1 MMSKK
6 QKALEMQL
14 AQCAQTNDA
23 LRARLDEAEKHAA
36 ECEKVLAKRT
46 AEFES
51 RLSGKDVE
59 LLNAN
64 RKLDEYKLRQ
74 DAIVNALT
82 EAHSTRERIIREA
95 KAEAAEIVKQA
106 EKDKA
111 DMLSEA
117 GKVLND
123 AKCEA
128 HASVSAANEEAENI
142 RRQAAADA
150 EKMSDDALDEAA
162 GIIDAAQKEADSLI
176 NNANSIVAERT
187 EQLASLNAELK
198 SKARMALEQTELYV
212 NMLNLIADS
221 EATYSC
227 PSDCDFNCEHCHDK
241 CDSYVPE
248 TSNEVISAES
258 SENALDAPAAETG
271 SALIPEKTDEQFES
285 KSTADD
291 TANEAAVDLPSE
303 EPTIELPDEYDSVAS
318 LMRNIYTLQGREI
331 PDEQTG
337 NDRAIGVP
345 VNPDNSDST
354 SEEPLPVDSDLESIL
369 KDLI

>member
-23 LRARLDEAEKHAA
+23 LRARLDEAEKHIG

-51 RLSGKDVE
+51 RLSSKDVE
-59 LLNAN
+59 LLSAN

-106 EKDKA
+106 ELDKA
-111 DMLSEA
+111 NILNEA
-117 GKVLND
+117 NSVLEN
-123 AKCEA
+123 AKSRA
-128 HASVSAANEEAENI
+128 HASVSAANEEAGEI

-150 EKMSDDALDEAA
+150 EKMSDDALDEAS

-176 NNANSIVAERT
+176 SNANSIVAERT
-187 EQLASLNAELK
+187 EQLSALNAELK
-198 SKARMALEQTELYV
+198 SKARMALEQTELYI

-227 PSDCDFNCEHCHDK
+227 PSDCDLNCENCSDK
-241 CDSYVPE
+241 CDSYVPD
-248 TSNEVISAES
+248 TSDAPIDSEQS
-258 SENALDAPAAETG
+258 SETTEVPGETVESTDPAEDHSSETV
-271 SALIPEKTDEQFES
+271 DEPLP
-285 KSTADD
+285 
-291 TANEAAVDLPSE
+291 NEPS
-303 EPTIELPDEYDSVAS
+303 IELPDEYNNVAS
-318 LMRNIYTLQGREI
+318 LMRNIYVLQGREI
-331 PDEQTG
+331 PDEQTES
-337 NDRAIGVP
+337 DESSGVP
-345 VNPDNSDST
+345 VNPDNDDLDK
-354 SEEPLPVDSDLESIL
+354 EEPLPVDSDLESIL